1 MLSEKSRQSDQLD
14 LDPRHSDKL
23 DPDPHPFADDKPKC
37 MEYPPI

>member
-1 MLSEKSRQSDQLD
+1 MLSEKGRQSELD

-37 MEYPPI
+37 MEY